1 MTANKN
7 PQDLQNLIKYYF
19 TNQEILEEAL
29 TRRASLND
37 SQLALGKNMDPL
49 ATVGDAVLDVIVIQR
64 LYEQGEREKG
74 KITKKKISQ
83 TRGEKTKAF
92 AKDHDLKEYV
102 QWGKGEDKNE
112 VSTKG
117 AKALDTVTEAL
128 IGAVYLDAQKRG
140 CNGMTVVREMLE
152 RMDFLDS
159 KK

>member
-1 MTANKN
+1 MTANRD
-7 PQDLQNLIKYYF
+7 PHDLQNLIKYYF

-37 SQLALGKNMDPL
+37 SQLPLGKNMDPL

-83 TRGEKTKAF
+83 TRGEKTQDF
-92 AKDHDLKEYV
+92 TKDHDLKEYV

-140 CNGMTVVREMLE
+140 CNGITVVREMLE
-152 RMDFLDS
+152 RMDFFDP